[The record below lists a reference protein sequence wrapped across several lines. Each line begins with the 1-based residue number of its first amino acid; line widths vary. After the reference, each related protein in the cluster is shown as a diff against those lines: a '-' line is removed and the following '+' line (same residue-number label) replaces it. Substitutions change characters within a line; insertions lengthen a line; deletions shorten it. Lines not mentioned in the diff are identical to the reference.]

1 MIGRQAVLYAV
12 AGMVNTLVGLVV
24 IFAGLA
30 LFGLP
35 ALAANAIGYAAGFA
49 VSFVL
54 NGKMTFRQQ
63 RLSRAMLGRF
73 LLVCA
78 VSYAANAACVA
89 ALTAHDKYLA
99 QVAGMAVY
107 TVLGFLLSRAFVFT
121 GVRTAAAEPAR
132 SGYGTTR

>member
-1 MIGRQAVLYAV
+1 MIARQAVLYAV
-12 AGMVNTLVGLVV
+12 TGLINTMVGLGV

-54 NGKMTFRQQ
+54 NGKLTFRQQ
-63 RLSRAMLGRF
+63 RLSGAMLGRF
-73 LLVCA
+73 LLVCGVA
-78 VSYAANAACVA
+78 YAANAVCVA
-89 ALTAHDKYLA
+89 ALAAQDKYLA
-99 QVAGMAVY
+99 QLAGMAVY

-121 GVRTAAAEPAR
+121 GMPPAARPD
-132 SGYGTTR
+132 YLTTR